1 MVSLPSP
8 PPNFSFSFQSNN
20 PSTNPAISTRIPS
33 WVSLNRRCSSSK
45 ADKKDQSCGT
55 VENIHL
61 VSLSKQAK
69 FKEAHEFLNA
79 METAGIPIAVQSYE
93 SLFEACRKKNSISY
107 GRMFHDKLKKNGRKP
122 SGSLAISL
130 IRMYFD
136 CYGDFSY
143 AKRVFDEIPTKNLDS
158 WSVLISGYA
167 QNGLFSEAFSSFS
180 NMHIEGVTPNASVY
194 IGLIWAVS
202 TCLRLEL
209 GKQIHS
215 YVIRTGLVSN
225 ASVDAVLANMY
236 ERCGCLESAVLV
248 SDRMVE
254 KNAAM
259 WTKLMVGYTQAGKL
273 EEALAL
279 FHRMTS
285 EGVELDEFVFSSV
298 LKACSGLRCLVIG
311 EQIHGHIVKLGM
323 DLDNSAGTPIVDFY
337 FKCGRLEEA
346 LKAFKRIS
354 LPNEVSWSAVIAGFS
369 QAGKFEES
377 IQMLKDLR
385 SRGMV
390 LNSFMY
396 TSISQ
401 ACSELA
407 DLNTGSQFHADA
419 IKRGLVSHLKGESA
433 LVTMYSRCG
442 SLDYAR
448 RTFELI
454 EDPDTVAWTA
464 IIAGYAYHGHA
475 SEALGL
481 FRRMQSCG
489 TRPNC
494 YTFTAI
500 FTACSHSGKVLE
512 ARQYLDS
519 MTMDYGVEPTIN
531 HYNCMVDI
539 YCRSGHLEEAF
550 ELIQSMPFLPD
561 AMTWK
566 IILGGCKTY
575 RNVELGKIAGEN
587 LLKMNPQDTAA
598 YVLLFNLYASAGRW
612 EEAANLRKAMMERG
626 IRKEI
631 SYSWITIKG
640 KLHRFVVGD
649 CHHPQT
655 DKIYSKLV
663 ELNSLAAENGCVL
676 HTEDESADPYG
687 RNAQLLEHSEK
698 LAIAFGLISAAN
710 SVPILVFK
718 NLRVCSGC
726 HDFTKFTSKI
736 MGRDIVVRDS
746 IRFHRFSR
754 GKCSCGDY
762 W

>member
-8 PPNFSFSFQSNN
+8 PSNSSFSFQSNN
-20 PSTNPAISTRIPS
+20 PRTNAAISTRIPS

-45 ADKKDQSCGT
+45 ADEKDQSRGT

-79 METAGIPIAVQSYE
+79 METAGIPIAGQSFE
-93 SLFEACRKKNSISY
+93 SLFEACRKMNSISY
-107 GRMFHDKLKKNGRKP
+107 GSMFHDKLKKNGRKP
-122 SGSLAISL
+122 SGSLGISL

-136 CYGDFSY
+136 CYGDFSC
-143 AKRVFDEIPTKNLDS
+143 AKKVFDEIPTKDLDS
-158 WSVLISGYA
+158 WSVLIAGYA
-167 QNGLFSEAFSSFS
+167 RNGLFYEAFSSFS
-180 NMHIEGVTPNASVY
+180 NMHIEGVTPDASVY

-202 TCLRLEL
+202 TCLHLEL

-215 YVIRTGLVSN
+215 HVIRTGLVSN
-225 ASVDAVLANMY
+225 VSVDAALANMY
-236 ERCGCLESAVLV
+236 ERCGRLESAVLV

-259 WTKLMVGYTQAGKL
+259 WTKLMVGYTQAGKP

-279 FHRMTS
+279 FHRMTW
-285 EGVELDEFVFSSV
+285 EVVELDEFVFSSV

-311 EQIHGHIVKLGM
+311 QQIHGHIVKLGM
-323 DLDNSAGTPIVDFY
+323 DLDNSAGTPVVDFY

-346 LKAFKRIS
+346 WQAFKRIS
-354 LPNEVSWSAVIAGFS
+354 HPNEVSWSAVIAGFS

-419 IKRGLVSHLKGESA
+419 IKRGLVSYLKGESA

-494 YTFTAI
+494 FTFTAI

-512 ARQYLDS
+512 ARQYLDT

-587 LLKMNPQDTAA
+587 LLQMSPQDTAA

-612 EEAANLRKAMMERG
+612 EEAANLRKGMMERG

-698 LAIAFGLISAAN
+698 LAIAFGLISTAN

-726 HDFTKFTSKI
+726 HDFMKFTSKI
-736 MGRDIVVRDS
+736 MSRDIVVRDS
-746 IRFHRFSR
+746 IRFHHFSC